1 MPQKLFQEVVV
12 SNLDVFLV
20 SAPHR
25 KYPFL
30 LLSQNNAD
38 VVQRHSP
45 SLRGESDRF
54 IIQARAYKNVRHS
67 GILDSGAVGYKLELT
82 LREDDT

>member
-1 MPQKLFQEVVV
+1 VVV
-12 SNLDVFLV
+12 PSLDIFLV

-25 KYPFL
+25 KYSFL

-54 IIQARAYKNVRHS
+54 IIQARADKNVRHS
-67 GILDSGAVGYKLELT
+67 EILDSGAVGYNLELT
-82 LREDDT
+82 LGEDDT

>member
-1 MPQKLFQEVVV
+1 MVVP
-12 SNLDVFLV
+12 NLDIFLV

-30 LLSQNNAD
+30 LLSQNNVD

-45 SLRGESDRF
+45 SLGGESDRF
-54 IIQARAYKNVRHS
+54 IIQARADKNARHS
-67 GILDSGAVGYKLELT
+67 EILDSGAVGYKLELT
-82 LREDDT
+82 LKEDDT